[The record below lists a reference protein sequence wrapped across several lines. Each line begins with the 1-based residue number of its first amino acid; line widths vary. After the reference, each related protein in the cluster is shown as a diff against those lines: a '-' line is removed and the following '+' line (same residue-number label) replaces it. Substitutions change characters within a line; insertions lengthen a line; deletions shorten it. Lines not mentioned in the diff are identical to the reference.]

1 MEEIESKEIESKA
14 QDLINQAIEEN
25 KQKEEKNIS
34 KKPSKV
40 PSKAIIDEDTDAPLT
55 ENLPPKQKTV
65 TNKNTKRLD
74 SMSSSDSDSSPQ
86 DISDDEKNEE
96 IKNYRNKKEIKNKF
110 KSSMVS
116 TDSSLENLMVSE
128 DFVIKIATLVS
139 AVICIV
145 TISLNIISSLINNK
159 LTLTFGYSKNK
170 DALSNIVMNHTMIY
184 ILLAMMI
191 ILNFGLF
198 IAILLGNDHMLTKLI
213 YTDLNWYFVFTQLAL
228 GFQFLIT
235 LIWDIDLWTINVC
248 LSVSMLAILI
258 LAFYFTEIKQKKNMS
273 KCTFFFIYI
282 YVSLLFSFI
291 AYITLFNI
299 SCILMENFDDKSEN
313 SDSMTTLTII
323 IKVGINAAQT
333 ILSLVLL
340 TYYKDIFFSFTSA
353 YIESAVFIHLD
364 TKFENENIALL
375 VMVCLIV
382 FGIFI
387 TLIGYKKKTFGC
399 EEVPVEIT
407 KDFN

>member
-1 MEEIESKEIESKA
+1 MEEIESKA

-25 KQKEEKNIS
+25 KQKEEKIIS

-40 PSKAIIDEDTDAPLT
+40 PSKAIIDEDTVAPLT
-55 ENLPPKQKTV
+55 ENLLSKQNIV
-65 TNKNTKRLD
+65 INTKRLD

>member
-1 MEEIESKEIESKA
+1 MEEIESKA

-40 PSKAIIDEDTDAPLT
+40 PSKAIIDEETDAPLT
-55 ENLPPKQKTV
+55 ENPPPKQNTV
-65 TNKNTKRLD
+65 INKNTKRSD

-110 KSSMVS
+110 KSSMAS
-116 TDSSLENLMVSE
+116 DSSLENLMVSE

-299 SCILMENFDDKSEN
+299 SCILMENFDDKNEN

-340 TYYKDIFFSFTSA
+340 TYYKDIFFSLTSG
-353 YIESAVFIHLD
+353 YIESAVFIHLE

-375 VMVCLIV
+375 VMVCLIL
-382 FGIFI
+382 FGIII

>member
-1 MEEIESKEIESKA
+1 MEEIESKA

-40 PSKAIIDEDTDAPLT
+40 PSKAIIDEETDAPLT
-55 ENLPPKQKTV
+55 ENPPPKQNTV
-65 TNKNTKRLD
+65 INENIKRSD
-74 SMSSSDSDSSPQ
+74 SISSSDSDSSPQ
-86 DISDDEKNEE
+86 DISDDE

-110 KSSMVS
+110 KSSMAS
-116 TDSSLENLMVSE
+116 DSSLENLMVSE

>member
-1 MEEIESKEIESKA
+1 MEEIESKA

-55 ENLPPKQKTV
+55 ENLLSKQNTV
-65 TNKNTKRLD
+65 INKNTKRSD

-86 DISDDEKNEE
+86 DISDDE

-145 TISLNIISSLINNK
+145 TISLNIISSLLNNK

>member
-1 MEEIESKEIESKA
+1 MEEESKA
-14 QDLINQAIEEN
+14 QDLINQAIEKI

-110 KSSMVS
+110 KSSMAS
-116 TDSSLENLMVSE
+116 DSSLENLMVSE

>member
-1 MEEIESKEIESKA
+1 MEEIESKA

>member
-1 MEEIESKEIESKA
+1 MEEIESKA
-14 QDLINQAIEEN
+14 QDLINQAIEE
-25 KQKEEKNIS
+25 KKKKEEKNIS

-55 ENLPPKQKTV
+55 ENLPPKQNTV

-299 SCILMENFDDKSEN
+299 SCILMENFNDKDDN
-313 SDSMTTLTII
+313 SYSMTTLTII

-340 TYYKDIFFSFTSA
+340 TYYKDIFFSLTSG

>member
-1 MEEIESKEIESKA
+1 MSMEEIESKAE
-14 QDLINQAIEEN
+14 DLINQVIEEN
-25 KQKEEKNIS
+25 KQKEE
-34 KKPSKV
+34 
-40 PSKAIIDEDTDAPLT
+40 DTDAPTT
-55 ENLPPKQKTV
+55 ENPPPKQNTV
-65 TNKNTKRLD
+65 TNKNIKGPD
-74 SMSSSDSDSSPQ
+74 SSSSDSDSLSQ
-86 DISDDEKNEE
+86 DNSDDENNEE
-96 IKNYRNKKEIKNKF
+96 IKKYKNKKEIKKN
-110 KSSMVS
+110 
-116 TDSSLENLMVSE
+116 DPSLENLMVRE
-128 DFVIKIATLVS
+128 DIYIKVATLVS

-145 TISLNIISSLINNK
+145 TIGINIIISLLNNK
-159 LTLTFGYSKNK
+159 LTLTFGYSNNK
-170 DALSNIVMNHTMIY
+170 DALSSIVMNHTMIY
-184 ILLAMMI
+184 ILLLVMI
-191 ILNFGLF
+191 IFNFGLF
-198 IAILLGNDHMLTKLI
+198 IAILLGNDYMLTKLI

-228 GFQFLIT
+228 GFQFFIT
-235 LIWDIDLWTINVC
+235 LVWSIDLWTINVC

-273 KCTFFFIYI
+273 NCTLVFIYI
-282 YVSLLFSFI
+282 YVSFLFSFI

-299 SCILMENFDDKSEN
+299 SCILMENFNDKDDN

>member
-1 MEEIESKEIESKA
+1 MEEIESKA

-40 PSKAIIDEDTDAPLT
+40 PSKAIIDEETDAPLT
-55 ENLPPKQKTV
+55 ENPPPKQNTV
-65 TNKNTKRLD
+65 INKNIKRSD
-74 SMSSSDSDSSPQ
+74 SISSSDSDSSPQ
-86 DISDDEKNEE
+86 DISDDE

-110 KSSMVS
+110 KSSMAS
-116 TDSSLENLMVSE
+116 DSSLENLMVSE

-353 YIESAVFIHLD
+353 YIESAVFIHLEIPNL
-364 TKFENENIALL
+364 KMKILL
-375 VMVCLIV
+375 YWLWYV
-382 FGIFI
+382 
-387 TLIGYKKKTFGC
+387 
-399 EEVPVEIT
+399 
-407 KDFN
+407 

>member
-1 MEEIESKEIESKA
+1 MEEIESKA

-110 KSSMVS
+110 KSSMAS
-116 TDSSLENLMVSE
+116 DSSLENLMVSE

>member
-1 MEEIESKEIESKA
+1 
-14 QDLINQAIEEN
+14 
-25 KQKEEKNIS
+25 
-34 KKPSKV
+34 
-40 PSKAIIDEDTDAPLT
+40 
-55 ENLPPKQKTV
+55 
-65 TNKNTKRLD
+65 
-74 SMSSSDSDSSPQ
+74 
-86 DISDDEKNEE
+86 
-96 IKNYRNKKEIKNKF
+96 
-110 KSSMVS
+110 
-116 TDSSLENLMVSE
+116 
-128 DFVIKIATLVS
+128 
-139 AVICIV
+139 
-145 TISLNIISSLINNK
+145 
-159 LTLTFGYSKNK
+159 
-170 DALSNIVMNHTMIY
+170 MNHTMIY

-299 SCILMENFDDKSEN
+299 SCILMENFNDKDDN

>member
-1 MEEIESKEIESKA
+1 MEEIESNP

-25 KQKEEKNIS
+25 KQKEEKNKS

-40 PSKAIIDEDTDAPLT
+40 PSKAIIDEDTVAL
-55 ENLPPKQKTV
+55 
-65 TNKNTKRLD
+65 NKNTKRSD

>member
-1 MEEIESKEIESKA
+1 MEEESKA
-14 QDLINQAIEEN
+14 QDLINQAIEEI

-55 ENLPPKQKTV
+55 ENLLSKQNTV
-65 TNKNTKRLD
+65 INKNIKRSD
-74 SMSSSDSDSSPQ
+74 SMSSSGSDSSPQ

-191 ILNFGLF
+191 ILNFSLF

-375 VMVCLIV
+375 VMVCLIL
-382 FGIFI
+382 FGIII

>member
-1 MEEIESKEIESKA
+1 MEEIESKA

-25 KQKEEKNIS
+25 KQKEEKNKS

-40 PSKAIIDEDTDAPLT
+40 PSKAIIDEDTVAL
-55 ENLPPKQKTV
+55 
-65 TNKNTKRLD
+65 NKNTKRLD

-145 TISLNIISSLINNK
+145 TISLNII
-159 LTLTFGYSKNK
+159 TFGYSKNK

-282 YVSLLFSFI
+282 YISLLFSFI

>member
-1 MEEIESKEIESKA
+1 MEEIESKA

-55 ENLPPKQKTV
+55 ENLLSKQNTV
-65 TNKNTKRLD
+65 INKNTKRSD

-110 KSSMVS
+110 KSSMAS
-116 TDSSLENLMVSE
+116 DSSLENLMVSE

>member
-1 MEEIESKEIESKA
+1 
-14 QDLINQAIEEN
+14 
-25 KQKEEKNIS
+25 
-34 KKPSKV
+34 
-40 PSKAIIDEDTDAPLT
+40 
-55 ENLPPKQKTV
+55 
-65 TNKNTKRLD
+65 
-74 SMSSSDSDSSPQ
+74 
-86 DISDDEKNEE
+86 
-96 IKNYRNKKEIKNKF
+96 
-110 KSSMVS
+110 
-116 TDSSLENLMVSE
+116 
-128 DFVIKIATLVS
+128 
-139 AVICIV
+139 
-145 TISLNIISSLINNK
+145 
-159 LTLTFGYSKNK
+159 
-170 DALSNIVMNHTMIY
+170 MNHTMIY

>member
-1 MEEIESKEIESKA
+1 MEEIESNP
-14 QDLINQAIEEN
+14 QDLINQAIEEI

-40 PSKAIIDEDTDAPLT
+40 PSKAIIDEDT
-55 ENLPPKQKTV
+55 KQNTV

-110 KSSMVS
+110 KSSMAS
-116 TDSSLENLMVSE
+116 DSSLENLMVSE

>member
-1 MEEIESKEIESKA
+1 MSMEEIESKEE
-14 QDLINQAIEEN
+14 DLINQVIEEN
-25 KQKEEKNIS
+25 KQKEEKNS
-34 KKPSKV
+34 SNKESKV
-40 PSKAIIDEDTDAPLT
+40 PSNEDTDAPMT
-55 ENLPPKQKTV
+55 KKSKQNTV
-65 TNKNTKRLD
+65 INNNIKSSD
-74 SMSSSDSDSSPQ
+74 SSSSDSDSLSQ
-86 DISDDEKNEE
+86 DNSDDE
-96 IKNYRNKKEIKNKF
+96 NKKNLKA
-110 KSSMVS
+110 SMV
-116 TDSSLENLMVSE
+116 TNEPSLENLMVRE
-128 DFVIKIATLVS
+128 DIYIKVATLVS

-145 TISLNIISSLINNK
+145 TIGINIIISLLNNK
-159 LTLTFGYSKNK
+159 LTLTFGYSNNK
-170 DALSNIVMNHTMIY
+170 DALSSIVMNHTMIY
-184 ILLAMMI
+184 ILLLVMI
-191 ILNFGLF
+191 IFNFGLF

-228 GFQFLIT
+228 GFQFFIT
-235 LIWDIDLWTINVC
+235 LVWSIDLWTINVC

-273 KCTFFFIYI
+273 NCTLVFIYI
-282 YVSLLFSFI
+282 YVSFLFSFI

-299 SCILMENFDDKSEN
+299 SCILMENFNDKDDN

-340 TYYKDIFFSFTSA
+340 TYYKDIFFSLTSG
-353 YIESAVFIHLD
+353 YIESAVFIHLE

-375 VMVCLIV
+375 VMVCLIL
-382 FGIFI
+382 FGIII

>member
-1 MEEIESKEIESKA
+1 MEEIESKA

-55 ENLPPKQKTV
+55 ENLLSKQNTV
-65 TNKNTKRLD
+65 INKNIKRSD
-74 SMSSSDSDSSPQ
+74 SMSSSGSDSSPQ

>member
-1 MEEIESKEIESKA
+1 MSMEEIESKEE
-14 QDLINQAIEEN
+14 DLINQVIEEN
-25 KQKEEKNIS
+25 KQKEEKNS
-34 KKPSKV
+34 SNKASKV
-40 PSKAIIDEDTDAPLT
+40 PSNEDTDAPMT
-55 ENLPPKQKTV
+55 KKSKQNTV
-65 TNKNTKRLD
+65 INNNIKSSD
-74 SMSSSDSDSSPQ
+74 SSSSDSDSLSQ
-86 DISDDEKNEE
+86 DNSDDEKNVE
-96 IKNYRNKKEIKNKF
+96 IKKYKNKKEINLKA
-110 KSSMVS
+110 SMV
-116 TDSSLENLMVSE
+116 TNDPSLENLMVRE
-128 DFVIKIATLVS
+128 DIYIKVATLVS

-145 TISLNIISSLINNK
+145 TIGINIIISLLNNK
-159 LTLTFGYSKNK
+159 LTLTFGYSNNK
-170 DALSNIVMNHTMIY
+170 DALSSIVMNHTMIY
-184 ILLAMMI
+184 ILLLVMI
-191 ILNFGLF
+191 IFNFGLF

-228 GFQFLIT
+228 GFQFFIT
-235 LIWDIDLWTINVC
+235 LVWSIDLWTINVC